1 MENAQKKLKM
11 YVEREEGKHTHKK
24 KREWKTQEKTEWKM
38 QKKLKMYV
46 QSE

>member
-24 KREWKTQEKTEWKM
+24 KENG
-38 QKKLKMYV
+38 KLKKKKNGKCRKN
-46 QSE
+46 